1 MTDSI
6 NVNSILV
13 SGLQGLQ
20 NASNGIATAS
30 LSIAQRSAQS
40 TLETQGVSGV
50 LENAAVQGLETTRQ
64 LIPEAEGSLTND
76 LISLQVNAI
85 NAQAAAEVIEVADE
99 TVGRI
104 IDIFA

>member
-1 MTDSI
+1 MTVSI
-6 NVNSILV
+6 NTNSILA

-20 NASNGIATAS
+20 NASNGIASAS
-30 LSIAQRSAQS
+30 LSIAQRTAQN

-64 LIPEAEGSLTND
+64 LIPQAEGSLTSD
-76 LISLQVNAI
+76 LVSLQVNAL
-85 NAQAAAEVIEVADE
+85 NAQAAAEVIDVADE